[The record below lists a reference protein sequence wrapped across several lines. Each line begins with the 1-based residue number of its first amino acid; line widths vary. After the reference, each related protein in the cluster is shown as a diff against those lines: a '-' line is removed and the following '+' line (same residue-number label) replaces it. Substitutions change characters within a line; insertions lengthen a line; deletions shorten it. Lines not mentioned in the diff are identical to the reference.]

1 MSALS
6 IMLRVIASLASV
18 FAFISLPIVIVT
30 VLSRGDL
37 INLTQGILIFAA
49 SITAMLVILGMIW
62 LLR

>member
-37 INLTQGILIFAA
+37 INLT
-49 SITAMLVILGMIW
+49 
-62 LLR
+62 